1 MPLTPRLRSGPFRP
15 GKPLDPRT
23 LGGVRRGLT
32 VVLVAFAVLVA
43 LRLDETPVGSL
54 TDDAFYVAMAR
65 SLAAGHGPVVQ
76 AGPDAPAA
84 NPGLFPPGYPLML
97 APLAFAQPHGLDLL
111 KLVGVLASLA
121 FVGLAWRL
129 GRDDDSTHSVLI
141 LACVALNP
149 WTVAWAGRITSDVP
163 YAAIALA
170 ALLLGRGLVDGRAP
184 SPRRYAAVVILA
196 GLAMLTRTIG
206 LAVLLA
212 IVATLLGHRRWAR
225 AGVVLVGTAATQLV
239 LLLPGWSAGVLW
251 LGDGYR
257 AQVLAHHAGPGA
269 RAAFMAHNLVGYAKE
284 LPVLMVPMFG
294 RALDA
299 RLGAVAVWLQA
310 AVAVA
315 LLALVAIGAV
325 RRHRDAPDDAT
336 SPLLLWYAGF
346 TLLALANFD
355 GWPSGVQ
362 TRLLLPLLP
371 ALWWWALRGAPG
383 AGVRAGLV
391 IVALVACLGHNAWR
405 VARPL
410 EETSARAGHGF
421 VDPGDGAA
429 WIAANTAPGDVLM
442 AQEPLARHVRLDH
455 PVIALG
461 EPGSNAPDLAQME
474 ARAARYGAR
483 WLLLAPA
490 LEGTPRRLDATG
502 ARWKA
507 LLSGAGRTPAWEDPA
522 LAISVY
528 RVHAGAE

>member
-1 MPLTPRLRSGPFRP
+1 MPLNPRFRSSPFGPGR
-15 GKPLDPRT
+15 PLDPRT

-43 LRLDETPVGSL
+43 LRLDETPIGSL
-54 TDDAFYVAMAR
+54 TDDAYYVAMAR

-76 AGPDAPAA
+76 AGPDVPAA
-84 NPGLFPPGYPLML
+84 NPGLFPPGYPLLL
-97 APLAFAQPHGLDLL
+97 APMAFAQPHGLDLL

-129 GRDDDSTHSVLI
+129 GRHDDSTHSVLI

-149 WTVAWAGRITSDVP
+149 WLVAWAGRVTSDVSF
-163 YAAIALA
+163 AAIALG

-184 SPRRYAAVVILA
+184 SPRRYAAVIVLA

-212 IVATLLGHRRWAR
+212 LVASLAGRRRWVR
-225 AGVVLVGTAATQLV
+225 AGVVLAGTAATQLV
-239 LLLPGWSAGVLW
+239 LLLPGWSAGALW

-257 AQVLAHHAGPGA
+257 AQVLAHHAGFGA
-269 RAAFMAHNLVGYAKE
+269 RAAFMGHNLLGYAQE
-284 LPVLMVPMFG
+284 LAVLMIPAFG
-294 RALDA
+294 GPLSA
-299 RLGAVAVWLQA
+299 RLGAAAVWLQG
-310 AVAVA
+310 AVA
-315 LLALVAIGAV
+315 LALLVVIAVGAA
-325 RRHRDAPDDAT
+325 RRRQDDPDDAT

-346 TLLALANFD
+346 TLLALANFE

-383 AGVRAGLV
+383 PGARAVLV
-391 IVALVACLGHNAWR
+391 IAALLACLGHNAWR

-410 EETSARAGHGF
+410 EEASAHAGHGF
-421 VDPGDGAA
+421 VDPGDGAD
-429 WIAANTAPGDVLM
+429 WFAANTAPGDVVM
-442 AQEPLARHVRLDH
+442 AQEPLPRHVRLDR
-455 PVIALG
+455 PVVALG
-461 EPGSNAPDLAQME
+461 EPDLARMQ
-474 ARAARYGAR
+474 ARAATHGAR
-483 WLLLAPA
+483 WLLLAPS
-490 LEGTPRRLDATG
+490 LEGPPRRLDDEG
-502 ARWKA
+502 ERWHS
-507 LLSGAGRTPAWEDPA
+507 LLAGAGWTPAWQDPA

-528 RVHAGAE
+528 RLPPGGN